1 MSEISVR
8 MEAGKAAESLISRL
22 GTERALRKTASERSN
37 ARRARCRRRYSFW
50 STVAAEIEA
59 LGLSLDNADSAN
71 DNALLA
77 S

>member
-8 MEAGKAAESLISRL
+8 MEAGKAAELLISTL
-22 GTERALRKTASERSN
+22 GTERALRRTVNERSN
-37 ARRARCRRRYSFW
+37 ARRARSRRRYSFW

-59 LGLSLDNADSAN
+59 LGLSLDAADAAN

-77 S
+77 N